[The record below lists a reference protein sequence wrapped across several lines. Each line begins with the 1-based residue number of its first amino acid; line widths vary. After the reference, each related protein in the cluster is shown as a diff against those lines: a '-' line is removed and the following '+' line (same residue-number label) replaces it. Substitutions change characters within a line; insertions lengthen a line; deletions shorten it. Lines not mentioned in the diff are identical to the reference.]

1 MMGNND
7 SCICN
12 YVSYPLIGMCLW
24 QKERDRGL
32 QAAGAEKSPCLW
44 NLRRAVRTHF
54 RQTQGKITGNALTHS
69 ENKRGVRVHSLPA
82 ATDVEVCV
90 YLPPTNNVVCAWSPA
105 VSRFRHRHHTGTHHY
120 LWSDLFHPYWVCF
133 WNLSNGKSNV
143 THTVQTGL
151 IT

>member
-1 MMGNND
+1 MMGKNG
-7 SCICN
+7 SCVCN
-12 YVSYPLIGMCLW
+12 YVSYPLIGMCVW

-133 WNLSNGKSNV
+133 WNLSNGKANV
-143 THTVQTGL
+143 THTVQTG
-151 IT
+151 